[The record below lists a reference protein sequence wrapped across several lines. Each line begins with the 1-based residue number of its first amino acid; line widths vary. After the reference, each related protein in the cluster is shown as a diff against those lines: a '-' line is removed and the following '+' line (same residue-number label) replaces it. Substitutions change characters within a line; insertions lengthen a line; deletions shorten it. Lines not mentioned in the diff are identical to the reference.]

1 MNNLVIVLFLVWN
14 RATLVFVLVLVLV
27 LGDLIEPWIFGRS
40 GTMFLFRC
48 FVL

>member
-14 RATLVFVLVLVLV
+14 RATLVFVLVLV